1 MSMLQQ
7 RSFPASFRN
16 IIKMGAIISASLA
29 VTAVNAADIS
39 LKLGHVGAPISPQ
52 ETIAKLFSEK
62 VTAYSNGSLKIQI
75 FNSGGLGNERQLQEG
90 VRSGTID
97 MTIAGTF
104 SHFVPWAGALETP
117 MLYQGMDHFTRFFSS
132 TQGDALLEQFR
143 KDVNVE
149 PLFVVPHGGFRY
161 ITVKGK
167 EVRSPADLKGVKIRN
182 PNVPAFNIMAKAVDA
197 IPIPIDF
204 SELYVALQRGVVDGQ
219 HNPIGNIVGAKLY
232 EVQKSLS
239 MVPWGISPHIVSM
252 SKAAWGRLDDAQ
264 KSAVKKAAQETVKE
278 YPDIARQEEQEL
290 LESIK
295 GAITILPPEQI
306 DLAGFA
312 KVFQEKGLPLLK
324 AEYGENG
331 GRWLDAINASRQ

>member
-1 MSMLQQ
+1 MQQ
-7 RSFPASFRN
+7 PRFFASFTTVIRT
-16 IIKMGAIISASLA
+16 GAAIATSLA
-29 VTAVNAADIS
+29 VTAASAGDIT

-52 ETIAKLFSEK
+52 ETIGKLFSDK
-62 VTAYSNGSLKIQI
+62 VVAYSNGSLKIQI

-97 MTIAGTF
+97 MAIAGTF

-117 MLYQGMDHFTRFFSS
+117 MLYSGTDHFIRFFSS
-132 TQGDALLEQFR
+132 SQGEALLEQFR
-143 KDVNVE
+143 KDVAVE

-161 ITVKGK
+161 VTTNKA

-219 HNPIGNIVGAKLY
+219 HNPIGNIVGAKLF

-252 SKAAWGRLDDAQ
+252 SKTAWGRLDDAQ
-264 KSAVKKAAQETVKE
+264 KAAIKRAGQETVKE
-278 YPDIARQEEQEL
+278 YPDIARQEEQRL
-290 LESIK
+290 IDSIK
-295 GAITILPPEQI
+295 ASIKIIPPEEI
-306 DLAGFA
+306 DLKAFGKIFE
-312 KVFQEKGLPLLK
+312 EKGLLALK
-324 AEYGENG
+324 AEYGEAG
-331 GRWLDAINASRQ
+331 GRWLDAINASR

>member
-1 MSMLQQ
+1 MQQQ
-7 RSFPASFRN
+7 RSFPASLKKF
-16 IIKMGAIISASLA
+16 IKTGAFLAASAMF
-29 VTAVNAADIS
+29 TAANAADIN

-52 ETIAKLFSEK
+52 ETIAKLFSDK
-62 VTAYSNGSLKIQI
+62 VVNYSKGSVKVQI

-117 MLYQGMDHFTRFFSS
+117 MLYQNMEHFTRFFSS
-132 TQGDALLEQFR
+132 PQGDALLEQFR

-161 ITVKGK
+161 ITVKGNP
-167 EVRSPADLKGVKIRN
+167 VRSPADLKGVKIRN
-182 PNVPAFNIMAKAVDA
+182 PNVPAFNIMAKAVEA
-197 IPIPIDF
+197 IPVPIDF

-219 HNPIGNIVGAKLY
+219 HNPVGNIAGAKLY

-252 SKAAWGRLDDAQ
+252 SKTAWGRLDDAQ
-264 KSAVKKAAQETVKE
+264 KAAVKKAAKETVIE
-278 YPDIARQEEQEL
+278 YPQIARQEEQKL
-290 LESIK
+290 LDSMK
-295 GAITILPPEQI
+295 SSITIIPPEQI
-306 DLAGFA
+306 DLAAFA
-312 KVFQEKGLPLLK
+312 RVFQEKGLPMLK
-324 AEYGENG
+324 SEYGEIG
-331 GRWLDAINASRQ
+331 ARWLDAINTSR